1 MGLSLS
7 AQNLP
12 MGMTKIHINIGSN
25 IDRQKNISNAL
36 RSVELS
42 FDEIKVS
49 SIYSSP
55 AEGFDGDDF
64 YNMGVNAITDM
75 TISDT
80 IDRLHDIEREQGRDR
95 TSKKFSSRIIDLDLV
110 FYGDDINPEY
120 NIPREDI
127 LKYAFVLA
135 PLAELNQQHLHP
147 IEGLT
152 YGELWEE
159 FQSEKKFGLI
169 KYNADKI
176 LE

>member
-80 IDRLHDIEREQGRDR
+80 IDRLHDIEREHGRDR

-147 IEGLT
+147 VE
-152 YGELWEE
+152 
-159 FQSEKKFGLI
+159 
-169 KYNADKI
+169 
-176 LE
+176 